1 MATAASIVIISAI
14 VFAIPSGT
22 SSGEQGSDV
31 PDFEVSLF
39 QGVEEVGF
47 REGNLSNL
55 YGQPMIL
62 NF

>member
-1 MATAASIVIISAI
+1 MAAAASIAIIAAI
-14 VFAIPSGT
+14 VFAITSGT
-22 SSGEQGSDV
+22 GSGEQGSDA

-55 YGQPMIL
+55 YG
-62 NF
+62 